1 MIFDNFDNMSS
12 AEGENLPEN
21 LREFIKF
28 MDTQGLSSELATC
41 MFEELQE
48 TKEDRHNVIFIAS
61 DGELSIK
68 AIHVPESALDGT
80 EGPVLFPTSRPMS
93 IIAAFSRETIQLAID
108 VIENMEPGLAEECW
122 MQLLQSMTEAITL
135 EYETNPPTW
144 EIGN

>member
-1 MIFDNFDNMSS
+1 MIFDNFDSVSS
-12 AEGENLPEN
+12 GGEENLPDNVE
-21 LREFIKF
+21 EFVKF
-28 MDTQGLSSELATC
+28 MKTQGLEEELATC
-41 MFEELQE
+41 MYEELQE

-61 DGELSIK
+61 NGELSIK
-68 AIHVPESALDGT
+68 AIHVPESALGGT
-80 EGPVLFPTSRPMS
+80 VGPVLFPTSRPMS